1 MAYMD
6 NSGLY
11 VKIGPETAVPSTG
24 GEYKTY
30 AELREIEF
38 TLNFTAAAF
47 PFGAT
52 NYIINDNVFFP
63 KSVRVQEVETYVE
76 TAGVAGT
83 TFDLGLIATDRTT
96 VLAQT
101 GFLAAF
107 PLASFTPAGAKVI
120 ATIPGTA
127 FGGTLLGT
135 TTTQTGY
142 ICLRVNTSN
151 FTAGTIKIRIRY
163 LRD

>member
-1 MAYMD
+1 MGYLD

-11 VKIGPETAVPSTG
+11 TKIGPETAVPSTG

-30 AELREIEF
+30 AELREIEL

-47 PFGAT
+47 PFGT
-52 NYIINDNVFFP
+52 SVIVNDNIFFP
-63 KSVRVQEVETYVE
+63 KGVRVQEVETYVE

-83 TFDLGLIATDRTT
+83 SFDLGLMATDRTT

-135 TTTQTGY
+135 TTSQVGY
-142 ICLRVNTSN
+142 LIVRANTSN